1 MDKVRL
7 SATKIIYAVTEKGAY
22 ANIEL
27 AKTLRQ
33 ENFSDLD
40 RRFCTE
46 LVYGTIKTAVS
57 LDWKLQKYLS
67 RPIEKVDAK
76 ILAVLRLGMYQIF
89 FMDRVPE
96 SAAVN
101 ESVEIAK
108 KISGIGASKFVNGV
122 LRNVLRSP
130 DKSKFPEG
138 DDAESIALATFHP
151 TWLVKLFVEEF
162 GLETAKKI
170 CAADNVEPP
179 LCLRVN
185 FLKTSREKIL
195 TELKNLG
202 LEVAESK
209 IAPEGIICKSHGALD
224 KLKIL
229 KVGLCQ
235 VQDESSI
242 FAAHFLNPQA
252 EDFVIDCC
260 AAPGGKSTH
269 MAELMQNRGKI
280 IAVDIHAHKIE
291 HIKQNAKRLGIKIIE
306 PVLMDARQIGDKYF
320 EQADKVLIDA
330 PCSGLGVIRRKA
342 DLRLKKNPA
351 DLEKLPELQFEILE
365 SGAKALK
372 VGGVLVY
379 STCTILKREN
389 EEVVNKFLSANK
401 NFELLETKN
410 FLPHIDGTDGFFC
423 AKLKKI

>member
-7 SATKIIYAVTEKGAY
+7 AAAKIIYAVTEKGAY

-27 AKTLRQ
+27 SQALRQ

-46 LVYGTIKTAVS
+46 LVYGTVKTAVT

-67 RPIEKVDAK
+67 RSIEKVDAK
-76 ILAVLRLGMYQIF
+76 VLTVLRLGMYQIF

-108 KISGIGASKFVNGV
+108 KISIGASKFVNGV

-130 DKSKFPEG
+130 DKSKIPEG
-138 DDAESIALATFHP
+138 DDAESIALKTFHP
-151 TWLVKLFVEEF
+151 TWLVRLFAEEF

-185 FLKTSREKIL
+185 FLKTSREKVL
-195 TELKNLG
+195 EELKNKNLQV
-202 LEVAESK
+202 EESK
-209 IAPEGIICKSHGALD
+209 IAAEGIICRSHGALD

-229 KVGLCQ
+229 KRGFCQ
-235 VQDESSI
+235 VQDESSM
-242 FAAHFLNPQA
+242 FAAHFLNPA
-252 EDFVIDCC
+252 ENDFVIDCC

-269 MAELMQNRGKI
+269 IAELMHNRGKI
-280 IAVDIHAHKIE
+280 IACDIHAHKIE
-291 HIKQNAKRLGIKIIE
+291 HIRQNAKRLGVKIIE
-306 PVLMDARQIGDKYF
+306 PVLLDARNIGEKYF
-320 EQADKVLIDA
+320 EQADKILIDA

-342 DLRLKKNPA
+342 DLRLKKNFV
-351 DLEKLPELQFEILE
+351 DIEKLPALQFEILK
-365 SGAKALK
+365 GAAKALK
-372 VGGVLVY
+372 VGGILVY
-379 STCTILKREN
+379 STCTILRREN
-389 EEVVNKFLSANK
+389 EDVVNKFLAENK

-410 FLPHIDGTDGFFC
+410 FLPHIDKTDGFFC
-423 AKLKKI
+423 AKLTKMF